1 MTHESEPHDLI
12 ELDELAGLLRD
23 REGPAQ
29 PLRRQRLGPSR
40 RLSLALGILLAI
52 AAAAAIAI
60 FSERGGEGK
69 PSSSGVIAGSCALA
83 VEWQGTRYYGGRANQ
98 LIALGGKLGKGTTP
112 PCGDVVGP
120 GAPPPGPPGSVTI
133 VSIDGV
139 SPRAAIATLGERT
152 VYYLAP
158 GYLPQVPN
166 TALHD
171 IVFGPH
177 PNIPDERRG
186 DCKGAEQTEVKAK
199 VRAANTLDIFV
210 TLLDSPDLPRENTI
224 FPEART
230 VIEGG
235 GAEPHVSP
243 GDVIRAQVL
252 VCRHPDDPH
261 FMKLVATRLFLHQD
275 PAASG

>member
-1 MTHESEPHDLI
+1 MKHESDPHGLI

-29 PLRRQRLGPSR
+29 PLRRRRFGPSR
-40 RLSLALGILLAI
+40 RLSIAVGILLAV

-60 FSERGGEGK
+60 FDVGGDGK
-69 PSSSGVIAGSCALA
+69 PSSSGGVTAAACAAA
-83 VEWQGTRYYGGRANQ
+83 VEWQGTTYFGGRANQ
-98 LIALGGKLGKGTTP
+98 PLALGDKLGKGTLPPCDDTPGSGTP
-112 PCGDVVGP
+112 PD
-120 GAPPPGPPGSVTI
+120 PPGSVTV

-139 SPRAAIATLGERT
+139 PSREAIATLGERT
-152 VYYLAP
+152 IYYIAP
-158 GYLPQVPN
+158 GYFPQLPN

-171 IVFGPH
+171 MVFGPRAGV
-177 PNIPDERRG
+177 PDERRD
-186 DCKGAEQTEVKAK
+186 DCKDAEQAEVRAK
-199 VRAANTLDIFV
+199 VRSAFFGNLYV
-210 TLLDSPDLPRENTI
+210 TLLDSLDLPRENTI

-252 VCRHPDDPH
+252 VCRQPDDPH
-261 FMKLVATRLFLHQD
+261 FLKLVATRLRLA
-275 PAASG
+275 PPG